1 MHAPA
6 RVAQQ
11 AAIYTIV
18 LEDVVLKDEE
28 LVLEAEQRTALEAG
42 SRERNERLRWSAAM
56 RMMIQ
61 KRRGEQARRGRGE
74 RVEGERKR
82 WSRRTQDSSKTRVR
96 EAAQKSR
103 VAGKFR
109 EERAGVYGA
118 RG

>member
-1 MHAPA
+1 MRMSSKSKEGMHSKS
-6 RVAQQ
+6 
-11 AAIYTIV
+11 
-18 LEDVVLKDEE
+18 LSEMSKKL
-28 LVLEAEQRTALEAG
+28 
-42 SRERNERLRWSAAM
+42 RNLRWSAAM

>member
-1 MHAPA
+1 MSSKSKEGMHSKS
-6 RVAQQ
+6 
-11 AAIYTIV
+11 
-18 LEDVVLKDEE
+18 LSEMSKKL
-28 LVLEAEQRTALEAG
+28 
-42 SRERNERLRWSAAM
+42 RNLRWSAAM

-82 WSRRTQDSSKTRVR
+82 WSRRTQDSSKTRAR
-96 EAAQKSR
+96 EAAEKSR